1 MSFFCATS
9 AFPDAKIQFSFRLL
23 PRLLP
28 HQEPFGTF
36 YDLGPPG
43 PRLFFAQRPSLSP
56 IRDPRPLTPPW
67 TGTYP
72 FAGVGHL
79 LAFGA
84 VQRVVVVVDA
94 AGVQVDQHG
103 VGVLH
108 GCQGAFGD
116 AVVDGVVDGDHSGVH
131 WGRRTMR

>member
-1 MSFFCATS
+1 MTS
-9 AFPDAKIQFSFRLL
+9 GPG
-23 PRLLP
+23 
-28 HQEPFGTF
+28 GT
-36 YDLGPPG
+36 
-43 PRLFFAQRPSLSP
+43 RLFSAQRPSLSP
-56 IRDPRPLTPPW
+56 IYDSRPLTPF
-67 TGTYP
+67 TYP
-72 FAGVGHL
+72 FAGAGHL

-108 GCQGAFGD
+108 GRQGAFGD

-131 WGRRTMR
+131 WGRRTRR